1 MNNILDY
8 SHMIKTYI
16 MKTDFDLFNI
26 TSNSNSN
33 YQCSCDKSI
42 DCFQINQ
49 LNNCKYYSLIID
61 KLPLFKILIN
71 PNINTKFSLP
81 TDFSTSNTNLIHFT
95 KVLLYIIKFKEESI
109 DYLLNKKFI
118 KSIILLNIYMLIITN
133 YNIIKNIMYLFEPFI
148 IKLKYDLNNNYLNNQ
163 DNITKLKILFKK
175 YFNESPNDCINIMK
189 SWDGLL
195 EKLIEDK

>member
-1 MNNILDY
+1 
-8 SHMIKTYI
+8 
-16 MKTDFDLFNI
+16 MKTDFDLFN
-26 TSNSNSN
+26 NN

-81 TDFSTSNTNLIHFT
+81 TEFSTSDTNLIHFT

-148 IKLKYDLNNNYLNNQ
+148 IKLKYDLTNNYLNNQ

-195 EKLIEDK
+195 EKLIEDKN